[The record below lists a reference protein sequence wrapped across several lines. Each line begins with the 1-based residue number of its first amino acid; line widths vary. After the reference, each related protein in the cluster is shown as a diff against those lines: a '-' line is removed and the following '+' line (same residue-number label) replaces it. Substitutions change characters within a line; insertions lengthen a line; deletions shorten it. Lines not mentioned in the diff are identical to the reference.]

1 MKSFTYIIACS
12 LCALFFLAQ
21 CSDKQCDTTHNDSI
35 TIDSVNNTHTKKNT
49 ELKKGS
55 YSNARI
61 HVNYF
66 SNFREVFNDSN
77 KYQYAY
83 AEKLG
88 IDPIVSVKNSYF
100 TKRPIVKIESNK
112 FYHVDKLTHSLPFL
126 VPEAAELLEDIGKNF
141 IDSLANRGADGYRIK
156 VTSLLRT
163 PTTVKKL
170 RRVNVNASD
179 SSTHQ
184 FGTTFDIS
192 YNHFFCLD
200 STRTINGNDLKG
212 VLGEVLLD
220 LRKQER
226 CLVKYEYKTACF
238 HITATK

>member
-21 CSDKQCDTTHNDSI
+21 CSDKQCDAAHNDSI
-35 TIDSVNNTHTKKNT
+35 SIDSINNPHVSTNR

-66 SNFREVFNDSN
+66 GNFREVFNDSN
-77 KYQYAY
+77 KYQYAC

-88 IDPIVSVKNSYF
+88 IDPIVSVENSYF
-100 TKRPIVKIESNK
+100 TKRPIVKIESNE

-126 VPEAAELLEDIGKNF
+126 IPEAAKLLEDIGKNF

-184 FGTTFDIS
+184 FGTSFDIS

-220 LRKQER
+220 LRKQAR